1 MSSPIDILLVD
12 DEERNLDAL
21 EAILDEPGYRLLRAT
36 DADHA
41 LRLLLDHDVAAIVLD
56 IKMPLVS
63 GFELAQM
70 IKGVKKFREIPI
82 VFLTAHMMD
91 DQDVLAGY
99 GAGAVDYLTKPVK
112 PQILRH
118 KIGVFAD
125 LFRKTRALAE
135 LNDTLEAR
143 VRERTAELERS
154 QAALL
159 AAASQKDEFL
169 ATLAHELRNPLAP
182 IRTGLQVMQRTPN
195 DAATRLKIQAMM
207 DRQLRH
213 MVRLVDD
220 LLDVSRISRG
230 KVELKRERIAIQSVL
245 EHALESSQPFIDA
258 GGQTLTVSLP
268 PDAAWVDGDLTR
280 LAQIVSN
287 IVNNAAKFTPR
298 AGSIHVAVETV
309 EGNVSIRVTD
319 TGTGVAPEMLPK
331 VFDLFAQVDSTLDRA
346 QGGLGIGLSLAK
358 KLAELHGGLLS
369 AESAGLGR
377 GSTFT
382 LSLPIAQS
390 GEVWVHASAEA
401 GNVAPSASP
410 HKILIVDDNVD
421 GAEMLST
428 LLELSGHRAL
438 VAHDGPSAL
447 RIAHENVP
455 ELIFLDIGMPEMNG
469 YEVAERLKA
478 DAKTASAVLVA
489 LTGWGNAEDRRKTA
503 EAGFSHHLT
512 KPVDEDAVHSV
523 LQQFLGN
530 PSSSHAAEVDQKQT
544 A

>member
-1 MSSPIDILLVD
+1 MEPLIDILLVD

-21 EAILDEPGYRLLRAT
+21 EAILDDPAYRLLRAT

-41 LRLLLDHDVAAIVLD
+41 LRLLLEHEVAAIVLD

-82 VFLTAHMMD
+82 VFLTAHMME
-91 DQDVLAGY
+91 DQDVVAGY

-118 KIGVFAD
+118 KVAVFAD
-125 LFRKTRALAE
+125 LFQKTRALAE

-143 VRERTAELERS
+143 VSERTAELERS
-154 QAALL
+154 EAALR

-182 IRTGLQVMQRTPN
+182 IRTGLQVMQRSPSDT
-195 DAATRLKIQAMM
+195 ATALKIQAMM

-230 KVELKRERIAIQSVL
+230 KVELKRERVAIQSVI

-258 GGQTLTVSLP
+258 GGQVLSVSLP
-268 PDAAWVDGDLTR
+268 ADSAWVDGDLTR

-287 IVNNAAKFTPR
+287 LVNNAAKFTPR
-298 AGSIHVAVETV
+298 AGSIDVVV
-309 EGNVSIRVTD
+309 DMVGPNVVVSVTD

-358 KLAELHGGLLS
+358 KLAELHGGALH
-369 AESAGLGR
+369 AESGGLGC

-382 LSLPIAQS
+382 LSLPVAQS
-390 GEVWVHASAEA
+390 GEVWAQIAAPENATAVPLASR
-401 GNVAPSASP
+401 
-410 HKILIVDDNVD
+410 KILVVDDNID
-421 GAEMLST
+421 GAEMLAT
-428 LLELSGHRAL
+428 LLELSGHHAL
-438 VAHDGPSAL
+438 IAHDGEAAL
-447 RIAHENVP
+447 RIAQETP
-455 ELIFLDIGMPEMNG
+455 PDLIFLDLGMPGMNG
-469 YEVAERLKA
+469 YTIAEQLKS
-478 DAKTASAVLVA
+478 DLRTARSILVA
-489 LTGWGNAEDRRKTA
+489 LTGWGSAEDRRKTA
-503 EAGFSHHLT
+503 EAGFSYHLT
-512 KPVDEDAVHSV
+512 KPVDDGDVQEV
-523 LQQFLGN
+523 LQKFLGHKT
-530 PSSSHAAEVDQKQT
+530 PPPADAQKQT